1 MPALIVDIHEDDN
14 IAQWLSQYIQ
24 VGRGNLEP
32 LGLLDYMWFAAD
44 GHQITLEH
52 KTWQALTSIHEQG
65 RLETQLHKASGGD
78 KELGVVVR
86 GIPVP
91 LAGGEIALFDEG
103 RNDKYLRRIHI
114 SGTKYAEVVAFLWRL
129 DKEGVS
135 VYQTTTTLAFV
146 LFLKT
151 VVENSLK
158 PEFTTLK
165 RYIRG
170 RTLALLWTPDP
181 VVESFMGIKDGN
193 GYVLGEKKAKEVA
206 KQFGSLWNAANATP
220 TDIAGKCYGV
230 GLATAKRFLEAI
242 RKGSS

>member
-1 MPALIVDIHEDDN
+1 M
-14 IAQWLSQYIQ
+14 
-24 VGRGNLEP
+24 
-32 LGLLDYMWFAAD
+32 
-44 GHQITLEH
+44 
-52 KTWQALTSIHEQG
+52 
-65 RLETQLHKASGGD
+65 
-78 KELGVVVR
+78 GVVVR

-170 RTLALLWTPDP
+170 RTLALLWTPNP